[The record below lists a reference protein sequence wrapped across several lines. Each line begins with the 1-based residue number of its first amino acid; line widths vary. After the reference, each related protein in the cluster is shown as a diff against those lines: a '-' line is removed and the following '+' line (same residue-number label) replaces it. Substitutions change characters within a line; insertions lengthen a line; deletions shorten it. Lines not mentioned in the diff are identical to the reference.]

1 MLSGSMLQHVRP
13 CLQNRIQGFGS
24 SGEGNA
30 AVNGSG
36 SGYSGPSGG
45 FGDSTPAGSSSGA
58 SGKAVA
64 FGSGSR
70 STFWLSCLCTCSPP
84 NEQQY
89 TCWQITAERKASELR
104 AS

>member
-1 MLSGSMLQHVRP
+1 MPHPEADACMLSGSMLQHVGP

-36 SGYSGPSGG
+36 SGYSGPGGG

-58 SGKAVA
+58 SGRAAA
-64 FGSGSR
+64 FITGSR
-70 STFWLSCLCTCSPP
+70 STFCLSCLCTLALQMSS
-84 NEQQY
+84 NI
-89 TCWQITAERKASELR
+89 TCWEITAQ
-104 AS
+104 